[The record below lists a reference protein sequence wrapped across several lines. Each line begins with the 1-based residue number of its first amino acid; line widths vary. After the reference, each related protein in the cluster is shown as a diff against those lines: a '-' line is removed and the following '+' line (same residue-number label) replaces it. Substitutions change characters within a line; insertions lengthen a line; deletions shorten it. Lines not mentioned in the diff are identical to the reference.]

1 MLHRQP
7 FSRFEN
13 MSVEDI
19 NVRSVRYPVAVDQ
32 KFEKIALKLG
42 RTKRQV
48 FIQMVDYFYKSKKD
62 PLDLNDELLK
72 NALMKNHQQYIGF
85 IRNQENMLLIPIKTE
100 MDRIFVSQ
108 GKIIESFNAQVLKAN
123 TDLLNNQHALA
134 QRLTGIDALMNTISK
149 SQKSKEHLKKQ
160 FLFILDSYI
169 RSRDAFGMMTSG
181 REKDEL
187 IALTRS
193 QVSLL

>member
-1 MLHRQP
+1 M
-7 FSRFEN
+7 
-13 MSVEDI
+13 EDI
-19 NVRSVRYPVAVDQ
+19 NVRSVRYPIMVDQ

-85 IRNQENMLLIPIKTE
+85 IKSQENMLLIPIKTE
-100 MDRIFVSQ
+100 MDRVSVSQ
-108 GKIIESFNAQVLKAN
+108 GKIIERFNTQILKAN
-123 TDLLNNQHALA
+123 TDLLNNQNA
-134 QRLTGIDALMNTISK
+134 QDQKLNAIGIIMEAMQKGL
-149 SQKSKEHLKKQ
+149 KSKEALKSQ

-169 RSRDAFGMMTSG
+169 KSRDAFGMMTPG
-181 REKDEL
+181 REKEEL
-187 IALTRS
+187 IAITKA
-193 QVSLL
+193 QISLL